1 MMIISDASA
10 MQCRIT
16 WGEGRQKL
24 KATFQTFHWDG
35 VAQRWSVGVRA
46 SKPPFHLKR
55 IYIQKLREIDTKE
68 EAGGHRVPRGR
79 TRKEAVPRGGE
90 GGIVRI
96 TEEREKYLPP
106 TLQEVNLGCSYP
118 KAAKSIDWRLPV
130 N

>member
-1 MMIISDASA
+1 MLLSPPPPQKDLYPETKRDRY
-10 MQCRIT
+10 QR
-16 WGEGRQKL
+16 GGRGGIE
-24 KATFQTFHWDG
+24 FQ
-35 VAQRWSVGVRA
+35 
-46 SKPPFHLKR
+46 
-55 IYIQKLREIDTKE
+55 
-68 EAGGHRVPRGR
+68 EAGRGKR
-79 TRKEAVPRGGE
+79 RFQEGG

>member
-1 MMIISDASA
+1 MLLSPPPP
-10 MQCRIT
+10 
-16 WGEGRQKL
+16 QKDL
-24 KATFQTFHWDG
+24 YPET
-35 VAQRWSVGVRA
+35 
-46 SKPPFHLKR
+46 KR
-55 IYIQKLREIDTKE
+55 DRYQ
-68 EAGGHRVPRGR
+68 RGR
-79 TRKEAVPRGGE
+79 GAQSSKRQDEERGGSRKGRGG

>member
-1 MMIISDASA
+1 MLLSPPPP
-10 MQCRIT
+10 
-16 WGEGRQKL
+16 QKDL
-24 KATFQTFHWDG
+24 YPETKRDRY
-35 VAQRWSVGVRA
+35 QRGG
-46 SKPPFHLKR
+46 
-55 IYIQKLREIDTKE
+55 
-68 EAGGHRVPRGR
+68 GGHRVPRGR
-79 TRKEAVPRGGE
+79 TRKEAVPRGE